1 MKQIVRLYDV
11 KVFSTNDDRFSEWT
25 LGVSFDAVK
34 RHIIRKRKE
43 WGSIRFY
50 ISVHN

>member
-11 KVFSTNDDRFSEWT
+11 KVFSKDSDKFSVWT
-25 LGVSFDAVK
+25 LGVPFDAVK
-34 RHIIRKRKE
+34 RHILRKRKE